1 MYEVS
6 TTSDTRDRDQADEE
20 ILTYLIS
27 DDALEAAAEMERG
40 VDTGYT
46 AVRSEA
52 SGCTCCPGKAPG

>member
-20 ILTYLIS
+20 ILTYVIS

-46 AVRSEA
+46 QVRSG
-52 SGCTCCPGKAPG
+52 SGCNCCPGKAPG